1 MPNLYRFE
9 FTDEV
14 ATADAAFRAWG
25 DNLNELFASC
35 AAALFA
41 TIVEL
46 SEIKRVG
53 SQTVECRSTDP
64 ERLLYEWLSELVYL
78 KDTRRE
84 LYSHFEVKITKTNK
98 EMQLVAEVGGEQFN
112 PLRHQARVDVKA
124 VTYHRLKI
132 EETEAGFTAFVI
144 LDL

>member
-1 MPNLYRFE
+1 MPSQYRFE

-25 DNLNELFASC
+25 SDLNGLFASC

-41 TIVEL
+41 SIVEL
-46 SEIKRVG
+46 DEIKSSV
-53 SQTVECRSTDP
+53 SLTVESHATDA

-84 LYSHFEVKITKTNK
+84 LYSHFEVRVT
-98 EMQLVAEVGGEQFN
+98 EAGDGMRLVAEIGGEQFD
-112 PLRHQARVDVKA
+112 PKRHQARVDVKA
-124 VTYHRLKI
+124 VTYHCLKI
-132 EETEAGFTAFVI
+132 EKIEDGFEAFVI